1 MLAAHGSVSY
11 SSLSEHGEGAQV
23 LDDMKDGLTLTA
35 GLSLALQLGS
45 GFGGSCK
52 SMELTNAATFMA
64 ANVRALSSSTSHNEA
79 LRRPIGTAWL
89 RSSCSTDR

>member
-1 MLAAHGSVSY
+1 MLPAHRSVSY
-11 SSLSEHGEGAQV
+11 STLSEHGEGAQV

-45 GFGGSCK
+45 GFGGQARVWT
-52 SMELTNAATFMA
+52 LRAATFMA
-64 ANVRALSSSTSHNEA
+64 ANVRAVSSSTSHNGA

>member
-1 MLAAHGSVSY
+1 MLPAHRSVSY
-11 SSLSEHGEGAQV
+11 STLSEHGEGAQV

-45 GFGGSCK
+45 GFGGRARVWT
-52 SMELTNAATFMA
+52 LRAVTFMA
-64 ANVRALSSSTSHNEA
+64 ANVRVVSSSTSHNEA